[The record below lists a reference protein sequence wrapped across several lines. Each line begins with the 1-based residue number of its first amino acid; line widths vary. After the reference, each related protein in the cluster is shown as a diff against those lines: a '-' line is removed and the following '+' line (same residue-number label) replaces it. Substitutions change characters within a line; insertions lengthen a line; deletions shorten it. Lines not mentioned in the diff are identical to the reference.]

1 MSIKY
6 YQPSK
11 SLKNYLNKELQS
23 LRSTNQTPNAG
34 GQSTTK
40 YKRDKKTRSS
50 IAKNKIDA
58 VDRIFQALADIIYFL
73 EFIEN
78 HPELHDIY
86 DRDLKDLFGIN
97 TNPDVTHQNHG
108 NAFSRFIAASLFNNL
123 GAQKE
128 LDFRVHLI
136 KTLIDHAIKGLR
148 IRIQS
153 THELRL
159 MDLDSEPFWLWGNL
173 IEARRKER
181 GKISEAKRSIY
192 P

>member
-1 MSIKY
+1 MSPKY
-6 YQPSK
+6 YQPSR
-11 SLKNYLNKELQS
+11 SLKNYLDKELQS
-23 LRSTNQTPNAG
+23 LRSTKQTLIAG
-34 GQSTTK
+34 GQSNTK
-40 YKRDKKTRSS
+40 YKRNEKTRSS

-97 TNPDVTHQNHG
+97 TNPDVKHQNRG
-108 NAFSRFIAASLFNNL
+108 SAFSRFIATSLFNNL
-123 GAQKE
+123 DTQQE

-136 KTLIDHAIKGLR
+136 KTLIDHAIKGMR
-148 IRIQS
+148 MRIQS

-159 MDLDSEPFWLWGNL
+159 MDLNSEPFWLWGNL

-181 GKISEAKRSIY
+181 GKSTEAKRSIY
-192 P
+192 Q